1 MHDPTKQRMYMKIY
15 LGLVFQ
21 ISLCLPI
28 FCPMALL
35 KIESLQ
41 SFTQGLDL
49 LEKEKY
55 SAAQHCFETYADMPN
70 KLFKRY

>member
-1 MHDPTKQRMYMKIY
+1 MIILNNQPSYQTMHDPTKQRMYMKIY

-28 FCPMALL
+28 FAQALL
-35 KIESLQ
+35 KNESLQ

-49 LEKEKY
+49 LEKRKIQC
-55 SAAQHCFETYADMPN
+55 STT
-70 KLFKRY
+70 LF